1 MSSFSTSVG
10 LRYAFTRQRSG
21 FSSFVAIASMLGMV
35 LGVASLITVL
45 SVMNGF
51 GGELRERILAL
62 VPHAY
67 LEWLGDEELP
77 VEDVSRQLSDFEQV
91 IATAPFHS
99 DTVLVVG
106 PYTQQGALVTGIDP
120 LAQQRVSELG
130 NKVSFGALEDIQAT
144 NTIIL
149 GAALARSIG
158 AIAGDE
164 VRLILPRVTTTPFG
178 AFPRSKRLKLVG
190 VFEVG
195 AQQDATQGYVSRATA
210 TRLFGSG
217 GKKGMQLRLRDL
229 WEAPGLKAGVME
241 QFGESARYRPWNASQ
256 GSLFRAIKME
266 KITVTVLLLG
276 VVFVA
281 AFNIVATLVMAVT
294 ERRGDIAVL
303 RTMGASRGEISRI
316 FVLQGLALATL
327 GISFGVAI
335 GCFLALNVA
344 SLVEFFEQLLG
355 TKLFDPSVYYI
366 SRLPSRLQWE
376 DVVTVVALALL
387 LSLLAVLYPAR
398 RASRVPPAEVLR
410 YE

>member
-1 MSSFSTSVG
+1 
-10 LRYAFTRQRSG
+10 
-21 FSSFVAIASMLGMV
+21 MLGMV

-62 VPHAY
+62 VPHAF
-67 LEWLGDEELP
+67 LEWRESGDPNVEE
-77 VEDVSRQLSDFEQV
+77 VSRQLSEFEQV
-91 IATAPFHS
+91 LAIAPFHS

-120 LAQQRVSELG
+120 LAQQKVSELAR
-130 NKVSFGALEDIQAT
+130 KVTLGEVEDIQEP

-149 GAALARSIG
+149 GSSLARSIG
-158 AIAGDE
+158 AIPGDE

-178 AFPRSKRLKLVG
+178 TFPRTKRLVLVG

-195 AQQDATQGYVSRATA
+195 AQQDATQGFVSLATA
-210 TRLFGSG
+210 TRLFGAS
-217 GKKGMQLRLRDL
+217 GKKGVQLRLLDL
-229 WEAPGLKAGVME
+229 WQAPALGVALE
-241 QFGESARYRPWNASQ
+241 EEFGENALYRSWSDTQ

-316 FVLQGLALATL
+316 FMLQGLSLATL

-335 GCFLALNVA
+335 GCLLALNIA
-344 SLVEFFEQLLG
+344 SLVEFFEQLFG

-366 SRLPSRLQWE
+366 SRLPSRLLWE
-376 DVVTVVALALL
+376 DVATVVGLALV
-387 LSLLAVLYPAR
+387 LSLIAVLYPAR